1 MVEETCDKLMQL
13 LNTRQYAT
21 FMHEVDELNPVDAA
35 EFLTQLP
42 EERLPAVFRLLK
54 KDTAA
59 DVFAELDPEIQQ
71 KIITAMTDR
80 ELSGIL
86 EDLFVDDAVDMM
98 EEMPASVVKRIMKN
112 ATPETRAEINRFLAY
127 PEGSAGSVMT
137 SEYVTLHAGMT
148 VTEAAHHIRKTGYDK
163 ETVYSLFVTDN
174 QRRLVGTLELRD
186 LLFGD
191 PDTPV
196 STISDANAAF
206 VLTTDSR
213 GHVADVIAKYD
224 LLSVP
229 VVDSERRLV
238 GIVTVDDA
246 LDVVREEAAED
257 IEKMAAITP
266 TDRPYSRTGVGEI
279 FRKRIP
285 WLLLLMISAT
295 FTGAIISHYE
305 EALGAYVVLTSFI
318 PMLMDTGGNA
328 GGQASVTV
336 IRGLSLGEI
345 VPRRDAL
352 SILLKEVR
360 VALLCGS
367 VLAIVAA
374 AKVLLVDRA
383 GTVVAAVVAL
393 TLFFSVLTAKSVGSM
408 LPLLARRLGLDPAVM
423 ASPFITTIVDAVSLM
438 IYFRIATALLGI

>member
-1 MVEETCDKLMQL
+1 MRDYTHLSSLLDAKKYPEFIHELDRLYPTDAADFLETLPP
-13 LNTRQYAT
+13 
-21 FMHEVDELNPVDAA
+21 DELPV
-35 EFLTQLP
+35 
-42 EERLPAVFRLLK
+42 VFRLLK

-59 DVFAELDPEIQQ
+59 EIFAELEYEPQTRLIS
-71 KIITAMTDR
+71 TLSDR
-80 ELSGIL
+80 ELGQLCGELYTDDVVDLLEELPAGVVSRIL
-86 EDLFVDDAVDMM
+86 KNVPPEDRSL
-98 EEMPASVVKRIMKN
+98 
-112 ATPETRAEINRFLAY
+112 INRFLAY

-137 SEYVTLHAGMT
+137 SEYVTLNAGMT
-148 VTEAAHHIRKTGYDK
+148 VTEAVHHIRKTGYDK

-438 IYFRIATALLGI
+438 IYFRIATVLLGI

>member
-1 MVEETCDKLMQL
+1 MRDYTHLSSLLDAKKYPEFIHELDRLYPTDAADFLETLPP
-13 LNTRQYAT
+13 
-21 FMHEVDELNPVDAA
+21 DELPV
-35 EFLTQLP
+35 
-42 EERLPAVFRLLK
+42 VFRLLK

-59 DVFAELDPEIQQ
+59 EIFAELEYDPQTRLIS
-71 KIITAMTDR
+71 TLSDR
-80 ELSGIL
+80 EHGQLCGELYTDDVVDLLEELPAGVVSRIL
-86 EDLFVDDAVDMM
+86 KNVPPEDRSL
-98 EEMPASVVKRIMKN
+98 
-112 ATPETRAEINRFLAY
+112 INRFLAY

-137 SEYVTLHAGMT
+137 SEYVTLNAGMT
-148 VTEAAHHIRKTGYDK
+148 VTEAVHHIRKTGYDK

>member
-1 MVEETCDKLMQL
+1 MRDYTHLSSLLDAKKYPEFIHELDRLYPTDAADFLETLPP
-13 LNTRQYAT
+13 
-21 FMHEVDELNPVDAA
+21 DELPV
-35 EFLTQLP
+35 
-42 EERLPAVFRLLK
+42 VFRLLK

-59 DVFAELDPEIQQ
+59 EIFAELEYDPQTRLIS
-71 KIITAMTDR
+71 TLSDR
-80 ELSGIL
+80 ELGQLCGELYTDDVVDLLEELPAGVVSRIL
-86 EDLFVDDAVDMM
+86 KNVPPEDRSL
-98 EEMPASVVKRIMKN
+98 
-112 ATPETRAEINRFLAY
+112 INRFLAY

-137 SEYVTLHAGMT
+137 SEYVTLNAGMT
-148 VTEAAHHIRKTGYDK
+148 VTEAVHHIRKTGYDK

>member
-1 MVEETCDKLMQL
+1 MRDYTHLSSLLDAKKYPEFIHELDRLYPTDAADFLETLPP
-13 LNTRQYAT
+13 
-21 FMHEVDELNPVDAA
+21 DELPV
-35 EFLTQLP
+35 
-42 EERLPAVFRLLK
+42 VFRLLR

-59 DVFAELDPEIQQ
+59 EIFAELEYGPQTRLIS
-71 KIITAMTDR
+71 TLSDR
-80 ELSGIL
+80 ELGQLCGELYTDDVVDLLEELPAGVVSRIL
-86 EDLFVDDAVDMM
+86 KNVPPEDRSL
-98 EEMPASVVKRIMKN
+98 
-112 ATPETRAEINRFLAY
+112 INRFLAY

-137 SEYVTLHAGMT
+137 SEYATLHAGMT
-148 VTEAAHHIRKTGYDK
+148 VAEAVHHIRKTGYDK

-191 PDTPV
+191 PDEPV
-196 STISDANAAF
+196 STISDADAAF

-246 LDVVREEAAED
+246 LDVVREEAAEG

-336 IRGLSLGEI
+336 IRGLSLNEI
-345 VPRRDAL
+345 VPRDAL

-360 VALLCGS
+360 VALLCGP

-374 AKVLLVDRA
+374 AKVLLIDRA
-383 GTVVAAVVAL
+383 GAVVAAVVAL

>member
-1 MVEETCDKLMQL
+1 MRDYTHLSSLLDAKKYPEFIHELDRLYPTDAADFLETLPP
-13 LNTRQYAT
+13 
-21 FMHEVDELNPVDAA
+21 DELPV
-35 EFLTQLP
+35 
-42 EERLPAVFRLLK
+42 VFRLLK

-59 DVFAELDPEIQQ
+59 EIFAELEYEPQTRLIS
-71 KIITAMTDR
+71 TLSDR
-80 ELSGIL
+80 ELGQLCGELYTDDVVDLLEELPAGVVSRIL
-86 EDLFVDDAVDMM
+86 KNVPPEDRSL
-98 EEMPASVVKRIMKN
+98 
-112 ATPETRAEINRFLAY
+112 INRFLAY

-137 SEYVTLHAGMT
+137 SEYVTLNAGMT

-163 ETVYSLFVTDN
+163 ETVYSLFVTDS

>member
-1 MVEETCDKLMQL
+1 MRDYTHLSSLLDAKKYPEFIHELDRLYPTDAADFLETLPP
-13 LNTRQYAT
+13 
-21 FMHEVDELNPVDAA
+21 DELPV
-35 EFLTQLP
+35 
-42 EERLPAVFRLLK
+42 VFRLLR

-59 DVFAELDPEIQQ
+59 EIFAELEYEPQTRLIS
-71 KIITAMTDR
+71 TLSDR
-80 ELSGIL
+80 ELGQLCGELYTDDVVDLLEELPAGVVSRIL
-86 EDLFVDDAVDMM
+86 KNVPPEDRSL
-98 EEMPASVVKRIMKN
+98 
-112 ATPETRAEINRFLAY
+112 INRFLAY

-137 SEYVTLHAGMT
+137 SEYATLHAGMT
-148 VTEAAHHIRKTGYDK
+148 VAEAVHHIRKTGYDK
-163 ETVYSLFVTDN
+163 ETVYSLFVTDS

-191 PDTPV
+191 PDAPV
-196 STISDANAAF
+196 STISDADAAF

-374 AKVLLVDRA
+374 AKVLLVARA

-438 IYFRIATALLGI
+438 IYFRIATVLLGI

>member
-1 MVEETCDKLMQL
+1 MRDYAHLTSLLDAKKYPEFIHELDHLYPTDAADFLETLPP
-13 LNTRQYAT
+13 
-21 FMHEVDELNPVDAA
+21 DELPV
-35 EFLTQLP
+35 
-42 EERLPAVFRLLK
+42 VFRLLK

-59 DVFAELDPEIQQ
+59 EIFAELEYGPQTRLIS
-71 KIITAMTDR
+71 TLSDR
-80 ELSGIL
+80 ELGQLCGELYTDDVVDLLEELPAGVVSRIL
-86 EDLFVDDAVDMM
+86 
-98 EEMPASVVKRIMKN
+98 KN
-112 ATPETRAEINRFLAY
+112 VPPENRSLINRFLAY

-137 SEYVTLHAGMT
+137 SEYATLHAGMT
-148 VTEAAHHIRKTGYDK
+148 VTEAVHHIRKTGYDK

-191 PDTPV
+191 PDAPV
-196 STISDANAAF
+196 SAISDADAAF

-213 GHVADVIAKYD
+213 GHVADVIAKSD

-336 IRGLSLGEI
+336 IRGLSLNEI
-345 VPRRDAL
+345 VPRDAL

-360 VALLCGS
+360 VALLCGP

-374 AKVLLVDRA
+374 AKVLLIDRA
-383 GTVVAAVVAL
+383 GAVVAAVVAL
-393 TLFFSVLTAKSVGSM
+393 TMFFSVLTAKSVGSM

>member
-1 MVEETCDKLMQL
+1 MRDYTHLSSLLDAKKYPEFIHELDRLYPTDAADFLETLPP
-13 LNTRQYAT
+13 
-21 FMHEVDELNPVDAA
+21 DELPV
-35 EFLTQLP
+35 
-42 EERLPAVFRLLK
+42 VFRLLK

-59 DVFAELDPEIQQ
+59 EIFAELEYDPQTRLIS
-71 KIITAMTDR
+71 TLSDR
-80 ELSGIL
+80 ELGQLCGELYTDDVVDLLEELPAGVVSRIL
-86 EDLFVDDAVDMM
+86 KNVPPEDRSL
-98 EEMPASVVKRIMKN
+98 
-112 ATPETRAEINRFLAY
+112 INRFLAY
-127 PEGSAGSVMT
+127 PEGSAGRGVT
-137 SEYVTLHAGMT
+137 SEYVTLNAGMT
-148 VTEAAHHIRKTGYDK
+148 VTEAVHHIRKTGYDK

>member
-1 MVEETCDKLMQL
+1 MRDYTHLSSLLDAKKYPEFIHELDRLYPTDAADFLETLPP
-13 LNTRQYAT
+13 
-21 FMHEVDELNPVDAA
+21 DELPV
-35 EFLTQLP
+35 
-42 EERLPAVFRLLK
+42 VFRLLK

-59 DVFAELDPEIQQ
+59 EIFAELEYEPQTRLIS
-71 KIITAMTDR
+71 TLSDR
-80 ELSGIL
+80 ELGQLCGELYTDDVVDLLEELPAGVVSRIL
-86 EDLFVDDAVDMM
+86 KNVPPEDRSL
-98 EEMPASVVKRIMKN
+98 
-112 ATPETRAEINRFLAY
+112 INRFLAY

-137 SEYVTLHAGMT
+137 SEYVTLNAGMT
-148 VTEAAHHIRKTGYDK
+148 VTEAVHHIRKTGYDK

>member
-1 MVEETCDKLMQL
+1 MRDYTHLSSLLDAKKYPEFIHELDRLYPTDAADFLETLPP
-13 LNTRQYAT
+13 
-21 FMHEVDELNPVDAA
+21 DELPV
-35 EFLTQLP
+35 
-42 EERLPAVFRLLK
+42 VFRLLR

-59 DVFAELDPEIQQ
+59 EIFAELEYEPQTRLIS
-71 KIITAMTDR
+71 TLSDR
-80 ELSGIL
+80 ELGQLCGELYTDDVVDLLEELPAGVVSRIL
-86 EDLFVDDAVDMM
+86 KNVPPEDRSL
-98 EEMPASVVKRIMKN
+98 
-112 ATPETRAEINRFLAY
+112 INRFLAY

-137 SEYVTLHAGMT
+137 SEYATLHAGMT
-148 VTEAAHHIRKTGYDK
+148 VAEAVHHIRKTGYDK
-163 ETVYSLFVTDN
+163 ETVYSLFVTDS

-191 PDTPV
+191 PDAPV
-196 STISDANAAF
+196 STISDADAAF

-438 IYFRIATALLGI
+438 IYFRIATVLLGI

>member
-1 MVEETCDKLMQL
+1 MRDYTHLSSLLDAKKYPEFIHELDRLYPTDAADFLETLPP
-13 LNTRQYAT
+13 
-21 FMHEVDELNPVDAA
+21 DELPV
-35 EFLTQLP
+35 
-42 EERLPAVFRLLK
+42 VFRLLR

-59 DVFAELDPEIQQ
+59 EIFAELEYEPQTRLIS
-71 KIITAMTDR
+71 TLSDR
-80 ELSGIL
+80 ELGQLCGELYTDDVVDLLEELPAGVVSRIL
-86 EDLFVDDAVDMM
+86 KNVPPEDRSL
-98 EEMPASVVKRIMKN
+98 
-112 ATPETRAEINRFLAY
+112 INRFLAY

-148 VTEAAHHIRKTGYDK
+148 VTEAVHHIRKTGYDK

-191 PDTPV
+191 PDAPV
-196 STISDANAAF
+196 STISDADAAF

-295 FTGAIISHYE
+295 FTGAIISRYE

-336 IRGLSLGEI
+336 IRGLSLNEI
-345 VPRRDAL
+345 VPRDAL

-360 VALLCGS
+360 VALLCGP

-374 AKVLLVDRA
+374 AKVLLIDRA

-393 TLFFSVLTAKSVGSM
+393 TMFFSVLTAKSVGSM

>member
-1 MVEETCDKLMQL
+1 MRDYAHLTSLLDTKKYPEFIHELDRLYPTDAADFLETLPP
-13 LNTRQYAT
+13 
-21 FMHEVDELNPVDAA
+21 DELPV
-35 EFLTQLP
+35 
-42 EERLPAVFRLLK
+42 VFRLLK

-59 DVFAELDPEIQQ
+59 EIFAELEYDPQTRLIS
-71 KIITAMTDR
+71 TLSDR
-80 ELSGIL
+80 ELGQLCGELYTDDVVDLLEELPAGVVNRIL
-86 EDLFVDDAVDMM
+86 
-98 EEMPASVVKRIMKN
+98 KN
-112 ATPETRAEINRFLAY
+112 IPPENRSLINRFLAY

-137 SEYVTLHAGMT
+137 SEYATLHAGMT
-148 VTEAAHHIRKTGYDK
+148 VTEAVHHIRKTGYDK

-191 PDTPV
+191 PDAPV
-196 STISDANAAF
+196 STISDADAAF

-246 LDVVREEAAED
+246 LDVVRGESAED

-266 TDRPYSRTGVGEI
+266 TDRPYSRTGVGET

-345 VPRRDAL
+345 VPRDAL

-360 VALLCGS
+360 VALLCGP

-374 AKVLLVDRA
+374 AKVLLIDRA
-383 GTVVAAVVAL
+383 GAVVAAVVAL
-393 TLFFSVLTAKSVGSM
+393 TMFFSVLTAKSVGSM

>member
-1 MVEETCDKLMQL
+1 MAERTLARVAVSSVPYAADKLY
-13 LNTRQYAT
+13 TYR
-21 FMHEVDELNPVDAA
+21 V
-35 EFLTQLP
+35 
-42 EERLPAVFRLLK
+42 
-54 KDTAA
+54 
-59 DVFAELDPEIQQ
+59 
-71 KIITAMTDR
+71 
-80 ELSGIL
+80 
-86 EDLFVDDAVDMM
+86 
-98 EEMPASVVKRIMKN
+98 
-112 ATPETRAEINRFLAY
+112 
-127 PEGSAGSVMT
+127 
-137 SEYVTLHAGMT
+137 
-148 VTEAAHHIRKTGYDK
+148 
-163 ETVYSLFVTDN
+163 
-174 QRRLVGTLELRD
+174 
-186 LLFGD
+186 
-191 PDTPV
+191 PD
-196 STISDANAAF
+196 
-206 VLTTDSR
+206 
-213 GHVADVIAKYD
+213 G
-224 LLSVP
+224 LLSAAAPGKRVLIP
-229 VVDSERRLV
+229 FGRGNKRGEGCV
-238 GIVTVDDA
+238 